1 MLKLVR
7 SFLGA
12 LTFYTIIP
20 LPVNWQLD
28 FSKIARWLPLI
39 GLIIGGF
46 LAVIDVILQ
55 YLGMPNLTRSSLII
69 TLWVAITGG
78 LHLDGVMDTA
88 DGLGVMD
95 AKRRLDVMRDS
106 VTGAFGVMCGALVL
120 LLKTAALSDLT
131 SSRGL
136 ALITVAA
143 CGRWGQLVAIA
154 FYPYL
159 RETGKGMFPKQG
171 VKPFQDTIISLVLL
185 FVISAII
192 GLSAT
197 KLLLISLAVSIII
210 GYWFYRK
217 LGGFTGDV
225 YGAVV
230 EWSEAIALC
239 LITILC

>member
-1 MLKLVR
+1 MLRLWR
-7 SFLGA
+7 SFLGS

-20 LPVNWQLD
+20 LPANWELD
-28 FSKIARWLPLI
+28 FSKIGRWLPII

-46 LAVIDVILQ
+46 LAIIDLILQ
-55 YLGMPNLTRSSLII
+55 YLGMPTLTRSTLII
-69 TLWVAITGG
+69 ALWVAITGG

-88 DGLGVMD
+88 DGFGVMD
-95 AKRRLDVMRDS
+95 PKRRLDVMRDS

-120 LLKTAALSDLT
+120 LLKTAALTDLT
-131 SSRGL
+131 ESRWL
-136 ALITVAA
+136 VLMTVTS

-159 RETGKGMFPKQG
+159 RETGKGLFPKQG
-171 VKPFQDTIISLVLL
+171 IKPIQDTLINLGLLIGISGIIGISALKLVLINL
-185 FVISAII
+185 GI
-192 GLSAT
+192 
-197 KLLLISLAVSIII
+197 SIII
-210 GYWFYRK
+210 GYYFYRK

-239 LITILC
+239 LFTILC